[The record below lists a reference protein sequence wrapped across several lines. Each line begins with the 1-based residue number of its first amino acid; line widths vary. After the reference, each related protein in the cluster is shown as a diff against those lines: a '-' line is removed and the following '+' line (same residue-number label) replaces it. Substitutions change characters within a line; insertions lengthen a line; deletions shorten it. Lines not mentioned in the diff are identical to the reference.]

1 MEVGPL
7 SVGSGLFERAK
18 SFGGDVLTTTDVAMV
33 AGVADLLPLAT
44 PPELS
49 PSLVYRVMQEIHKKL
64 ETVIDKVKVGGLDM
78 FNSKCLIESCFFAD
92 RTRGCPC
99 NSCRG
104 WKHANRQF
112 SSA

>member
-33 AGVADLLPLAT
+33 AGVADLLPSAT
-44 PPELS
+44 PPKLS

-64 ETVIDKVKVGGLDM
+64 EIVIDKVKVGGLEM
-78 FNSKCLIESCFFAD
+78 LIVNALL
-92 RTRGCPC
+92 RAV
-99 NSCRG
+99 SCRQN
-104 WKHANRQF
+104 KRM
-112 SSA
+112 SL